1 MTVEELYGQMVDTF
15 QRETGL
21 ALAGDGDMAVRLYA
35 VAAQLYALYVQ
46 ADWVGRQCVPQTAQ
60 GDYLDKHAQLRGL
73 ERRAATAAVG
83 VLSFE
88 TDHPPEA
95 DLSIPEGTVCMTAAQ
110 VRFETTEAGVLKAG
124 QTSAQVRAR
133 AVEPGAA
140 GNAAAGTVR
149 AMAVAPVGVSR
160 CTNPEAFSG
169 GLDAEGDES
178 LRERVLETFRRM
190 PNGANAAFYQQEALS
205 FPEVAAATVV
215 ARPRGVGTVDVFLAT
230 AAGLPDSGLLEQ
242 VAAHLEERREIAVD
256 VQVKA
261 PEVRTVDVSVQVA
274 ARPGADFDT
283 VRQAVE
289 SAVRGRGELRPHRP
303 GGRCGGS
310 GGRAATTGHTDGS
323 GTGGDGMSYGAYLRE
338 LLRPLR
344 IYGLEGTAN
353 GGELEAQGKALD
365 GVEAAMEEVQREMLI
380 CTAEGRGLEA
390 VEALL
395 ARKPVAAS
403 LERRRAALAAL
414 LRIGG
419 DSFTLTAI
427 NDNLKGCGLNAVA
440 SETETPGVV
449 EVRFPDVPGI
459 PDGFESMR
467 AILEDILPCHLDIR
481 YVYWY
486 ITWALMEERFAT
498 WGDIEKLGPTWEEL
512 EKMVRD

>member
-15 QRETGL
+15 QRETGM

-46 ADWVGRQCVPQTAQ
+46 ADWVGRQCFPQTAQ

-124 QTSAQVRAR
+124 QTSAQ
-133 AVEPGAA
+133 
-140 GNAAAGTVR
+140 VR

-274 ARPGADFDT
+274 ARPGADFNT

-289 SAVRGRGELRPHRP
+289 SAVRGWFDGRLLGQSVLRAQLGALIFGVEGVENYALTAPAADVAAAVDELPQL
-303 GGRCGGS
+303 GTLTV
-310 GGRAATTGHTDGS
+310 AA
-323 GTGGDGMSYGAYLRE
+323 
-338 LLRPLR
+338 
-344 IYGLEGTAN
+344 LEGTA
-353 GGELEAQGKALD
+353 
-365 GVEAAMEEVQREMLI
+365 
-380 CTAEGRGLEA
+380 
-390 VEALL
+390 
-395 ARKPVAAS
+395 
-403 LERRRAALAAL
+403 
-414 LRIGG
+414 
-419 DSFTLTAI
+419 
-427 NDNLKGCGLNAVA
+427 
-440 SETETPGVV
+440 
-449 EVRFPDVPGI
+449 
-459 PDGFESMR
+459 
-467 AILEDILPCHLDIR
+467 
-481 YVYWY
+481 
-486 ITWALMEERFAT
+486 
-498 WGDIEKLGPTWEEL
+498 
-512 EKMVRD
+512 